1 MWVTQMSR
9 DASGFSVAFEK
20 SSELLAADGKESLIT
35 EHFDGVIKQGRA
47 LIKQRIFVLHER
59 LDGVHGALEPLYV
72 EMSVTDVICFQSN
85 DFAWPKS
92 VGKSH

>member
-1 MWVTQMSR
+1 MSR

-20 SSELLAADGKESLIT
+20 SSELLAANGKESLIT
-35 EHFDGVIKQGRA
+35 EHSDGVIKQSRA
-47 LIKQRIFVLHER
+47 LVKQRIFVLHER

-85 DFAWPKS
+85 NF
-92 VGKSH
+92 

>member
-1 MWVTQMSR
+1 MTR
-9 DASGFSVAFEK
+9 DASDFSVAFEEA
-20 SSELLAADGKESLIT
+20 SELPAADREESLIT
-35 EHFDGVIKQGRA
+35 EHSDGVIKQSRA
-47 LIKQRIFVLHER
+47 LVKQRIFVLHER
-59 LDGVHGALEPLYV
+59 LDGAQGAFEPLYV